1 MMHHRK
7 ADNSSQLSGGIT
19 DTIQSAL
26 GGGSKAEENED
37 DLDKA
42 IDFVQH
48 HILRQGAQ
56 SHESILEQLKD
67 EQIARTIR
75 AQYQNLTG
83 REFPLKKGE
92 KHWH

>member
-1 MMHHRK
+1 MHHRK

-19 DTIQSAL
+19 DKIQSAL
-26 GGGSKAEENED
+26 GGGSEAEENE
-37 DLDKA
+37 A

-48 HILRQGAQ
+48 HILRQGTQ
-56 SHESILEQLKD
+56 SHESILEQMKD
-67 EQIARTIR
+67 EQIALTIR